1 MSSPIRKE
9 SLLIVQGGRT
19 LSWPNKQHIEWV
31 VLSIGSDA
39 SVDVLEPPSM
49 SSQHFGCPGVCVC
62 HRWLAHAI
70 PSVSSLGKS
79 D

>member
-49 SSQHFGCPGVCVC
+49 SSQHFRCPGGGGVSE
-62 HRWLAHAI
+62 LAGSCN
-70 PSVSSLGKS
+70 PFCE
-79 D
+79 

>member
-49 SSQHFGCPGVCVC
+49 SSQHFGCPGGGCQS
-62 HRWLAHAI
+62 WLAHAI